1 MFNHFNRLS
10 KSYFNNIGDKKLLYE
25 LIAKKIEPKFKNKIV
40 LDIGNGGNF
49 FYNYKNSKKITV
61 LDPSN
66 NMLTKLNDNKITKI
80 TQDARNMSIIDNK
93 SIDTILICF
102 VLHHINGPKYKDS
115 IISLNKI
122 INEAEKK
129 LHSQGEL
136 IIVELTL
143 NNFLFFIQKL
153 FYQFTYFILSKF
165 NTDMV
170 FFYKDKI
177 IKDSISIN
185 FKKYNLSYEKIKM
198 FGWLDPLLGTFPGI
212 IKIPSFLMPTTLKI
226 FYVKKN

>member
-10 KSYFNNIGDKKLLYE
+10 KSYFNNIGDKKLLYD
-25 LIAKKIEPKFKNKIV
+25 LLAKKIEPKLKNKII

-49 FYNYKNSKKITV
+49 FYNYKNSKKIIV
-61 LDPSN
+61 LDQSSE
-66 NMLTKLNDNKITKI
+66 MLTKLKDNKITKI
-80 TQDARNMSIIDNK
+80 TQDARNMSNIDNR
-93 SIDTILICF
+93 SIDIILICF
-102 VLHHINGPKYKDS
+102 VLHHINGPKYEDS

-143 NNFLFFIQKL
+143 NNILFFFQKL
-153 FYQFTYFILSKF
+153 FYQFTYLILSKL

-177 IKDSISIN
+177 IKDSISLN
-185 FKKYNLSYEKIKM
+185 FKKYNLFNEKIKM
-198 FGWLDPLLGTFPGI
+198 SGWLDPLLGTFPGI
-212 IKIPSFLMPTTLKI
+212 IKIPSFLMPTSLKI
-226 FYVKKN
+226 FFVKKN